1 MISAGCCRP
10 GQVLCKTMLKPL
22 VMYPSLSVTVTEQ
35 QDEGITL
42 ALQCLEE
49 SHEERSTPSQVY
61 SKLLLVLKTLHT
73 HLLGTVSMGL
83 CSNDTSCFK
92 VVNMFMFI
100 YLFVYFVFS
109 DVSIGDKKLST
120 ILGELIWEEISQ
132 CIIHECLLYSIPNNS
147 SQLEKY
153 KSVRTKQEFV

>member
-1 MISAGCCRP
+1 MSAEQNVLVWNYICGSSTLSHNLSAHPKSLCLAVKHNDDDGCCCP

-49 SHEERSTPSQVY
+49 SHDERSTPSQVY

-73 HLLGTVSMGL
+73 HLLGTV
-83 CSNDTSCFK
+83 
-92 VVNMFMFI
+92 
-100 YLFVYFVFS
+100 
-109 DVSIGDKKLST
+109 
-120 ILGELIWEEISQ
+120 
-132 CIIHECLLYSIPNNS
+132 
-147 SQLEKY
+147 
-153 KSVRTKQEFV
+153 

>member
-1 MISAGCCRP
+1 
-10 GQVLCKTMLKPL
+10 MLKPL

-35 QDEGITL
+35 QDEGIIL

-49 SHEERSTPSQVY
+49 SHEEKSTPSQVY
-61 SKLLLVLKTLHT
+61 SKLLLVLKTLHA
-73 HLLGTVSMGL
+73 HLLGTVWLGL
-83 CSNDTSCFK
+83 WFTSSTW
-92 VVNMFMFI
+92 VMSQIRWTIFI
-100 YLFVYFVFS
+100 TQVYLKLSVAERWAWENKSRVGYFS
-109 DVSIGDKKLST
+109 DVSISDKKLSA

-153 KSVRTKQEFV
+153 NTVWT